1 MTEARSSLLIQLR
14 TLKPRSMSALA
25 CYRQLRISRNLKQVR
40 RYHKPTC
47 KDLPLLWQA
56 QLKAVKAPQSES
68 QYDDCHVIVLRR
80 AGGKS
85 VGRTKQ
91 VLQQL
96 LGVQVRVRLR
106 LGDHSVF
113 PPLVF

>member
-1 MTEARSSLLIQLR
+1 VVIRIATTYSKVGAFYIACVGLLSLIE
-14 TLKPRSMSALA
+14 
-25 CYRQLRISRNLKQVR
+25 ISRNLKQVR
-40 RYHKPTC
+40 RYHKRTC

-68 QYDDCHVIVLRR
+68 QYDDCHVIVLHR

-91 VLQQL
+91 LLQQL

-106 LGDHSVF
+106 LGDHSIF